1 MVNQVRLNCLLRF
14 YGLVFIISVSYFSI
28 NGIQTMSNPPSAQFS
43 LNDYD
48 AIEAA
53 VGSSERGRWF
63 LTEFAK
69 RNRVSD
75 TQTVMSAIEKLQ
87 NAVVG
92 SLSSAKPVVDT
103 NNIVVETLRNDLI
116 EMAHR
121 IADTQNEVT
130 AIGLLDSDPQHIELV
145 SGELD
150 AITRSIEHA
159 TSEILESAEE
169 IQEIAWTLREGGLA
183 VETCDALDARS
194 TKIYLACSFQDLTAQ
209 RTNKVVE
216 TMRFLENRINKMI
229 GILQGVEGF
238 EISDSYE
245 SEQKP
250 QPNLQPKVMEPNL
263 VQADV
268 DFALNW
274 GYSQGEDKE
283 PGIEN
288 AVKISDNWIEESEIE
303 ANLSPA
309 PQTNKNINSVV
320 FEEPELKSAEISHF
334 IAKPRV
340 SKLDEL
346 DQKTLDEKL
355 SLFT

>member
-1 MVNQVRLNCLLRF
+1 
-14 YGLVFIISVSYFSI
+14 
-28 NGIQTMSNPPSAQFS
+28 MSNPPSAQFS

-48 AIEAA
+48 TIEAA

-63 LTEFAK
+63 LEEFAK
-69 RNRVSD
+69 RHRVTD
-75 TQTVMSAIEKLQ
+75 TQTVMSAIEKLHH
-87 NAVVG
+87 VVSSG
-92 SLSSAKPVVDT
+92 LSSPKPVQDS

-121 IADTQNEVT
+121 IADTQNELSV
-130 AIGLLDSDPQHIELV
+130 IGLMDSDPQHLELV

-169 IQEIAWTLREGGLA
+169 IQEIAWTMREGGLA
-183 VETCDALDARS
+183 VETCDALDARA

-209 RTNKVVE
+209 RSTKVIE

-229 GILQGVEGF
+229 GILQGVQGF
-238 EISDSYE
+238 EITDAYEGQPLSD
-245 SEQKP
+245 KR
-250 QPNLQPKVMEPNL
+250 LQAKIVPPNL

-274 GYSQGEDKE
+274 GYANTNT
-283 PGIEN
+283 N
-288 AVKISDNWIEESEIE
+288 AHNAKPDNSLKKSDNWVGSTQMESTLTSIPEKNDGIKNVE
-303 ANLSPA
+303 LAETRLKIADVN
-309 PQTNKNINSVV
+309 NINVK
-320 FEEPELKSAEISHF
+320 LRA
-334 IAKPRV
+334 